1 VAQPPS
7 KDVVA
12 LAISALAAAVA
23 IACAVTRAIARADL
37 AEPVAVT
44 RPLDAD

>member
-1 VAQPPS
+1 MAKPPP

-23 IACAVTRAIARADL
+23 IACAVTRAIARAEL
-37 AEPVAVT
+37 ADPVAVT

>member
-1 VAQPPS
+1 MAKPPP

-23 IACAVTRAIARADL
+23 IACAVTRAIARAEL
-37 AEPVAVT
+37 AEPVAIA

>member
-1 VAQPPS
+1 MAKPPP

-23 IACAVTRAIARADL
+23 IACAVTRTLARASD